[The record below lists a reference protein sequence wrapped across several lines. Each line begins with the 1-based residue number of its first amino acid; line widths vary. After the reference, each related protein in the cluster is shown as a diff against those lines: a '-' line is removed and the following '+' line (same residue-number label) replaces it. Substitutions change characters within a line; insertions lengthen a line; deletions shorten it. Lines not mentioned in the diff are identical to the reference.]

1 MFSIPSKENN
11 DFSWLKENGPTIPE
25 TFSEICEDAK
35 EVEVVTSRYATIPG
49 ID

>member
-1 MFSIPSKENN
+1 LAERKE
-11 DFSWLKENGPTIPE
+11 PTIPE

-35 EVEVVTSRYATIPG
+35 AVEVVTSRYATISS